1 MNTVALPVNS
11 TRRRLMFALGAL
23 PFVSLAVHAKEA
35 ELPMLEAVNQAGR
48 QRSFPQRIAK
58 FYAQQLCGVK
68 ADEAGPLKLKA
79 IELFEQQY
87 RALTDFA
94 TRRNAKDIL
103 DTYAKMG
110 RIWDSYKSVATGP
123 VNLDG
128 LKQIATMSEQLL
140 DLAQLGTTQ
149 FAALSGTQF
158 GKLVA
163 MAGRDRMLS
172 QRISKFYFLQAA
184 GLQSAQIAAEIEAE
198 RKEFVA
204 NMQILKKSP
213 ENTKAIQSALGL
225 AETQWLFFDM
235 GLQSAKNSQDLANQ
249 RNNIAVASENIFQ
262 VMDQLVAAYTS
273 LG

>member
-1 MNTVALPVNS
+1 
-11 TRRRLMFALGAL
+11 
-23 PFVSLAVHAKEA
+23 
-35 ELPMLEAVNQAGR
+35 
-48 QRSFPQRIAK
+48 
-58 FYAQQLCGVK
+58 
-68 ADEAGPLKLKA
+68 
-79 IELFEQQY
+79 
-87 RALTDFA
+87 
-94 TRRNAKDIL
+94 
-103 DTYAKMG
+103 
-110 RIWDSYKSVATGP
+110 VATGP

-149 FAALSGTQF
+149 FATLSGTQS

-163 MAGRDRMLS
+163 LAGRDRMLS

-184 GLQSAQIAAEIEAE
+184 GLQSAQITAEIEAE

-249 RNNIAVASENIFQ
+249 RNNVAVASENIFQ
-262 VMDQLVAAYTS
+262 VMDQLVASYTS

>member
-1 MNTVALPVNS
+1 MNTDALPVS
-11 TRRRLMFALGAL
+11 ATRRRLMFALGAL
-23 PFVSLAVHAKEA
+23 PFVSLAAHAKET
-35 ELPMLEAVNQAGR
+35 EMPMLEAVNQAGR
-48 QRSFPQRIAK
+48 QRTFPQRIAK

-79 IELFEQQY
+79 VELFEQQY

-110 RIWDSYKSVATGP
+110 RIWDSYKNVATGP

-149 FAALSGTQF
+149 FATLSGTQF

-163 MAGRDRMLS
+163 LAGRDRMLS

-184 GLQSAQIAAEIEAE
+184 GLQSAQIAAELEAG

-213 ENTKAIQSALGL
+213 ENTKAIQSALSL

-235 GLQSAKNSQDLANQ
+235 GLQGAKNSQDLVNQ
-249 RNNIAVASENIFQ
+249 RNNVAGASENIFQ
-262 VMDQLVAAYTS
+262 VMDQLVASYTS